1 MLVLLTLEINLLSR
15 INISVIKRC
24 LCMTLT
30 HVFNNHSFDVT
41 GPELDK
47 LRLDNTTLRK
57 CIKQINLS
65 CNLEG

>member
-1 MLVLLTLEINLLSR
+1 
-15 INISVIKRC
+15 
-24 LCMTLT
+24 MTLT